1 MNQGKNKTL
10 GKKAVFFDRD
20 GGLNKDFGYVYKTK
34 DLEWINGAKES
45 INMLKNLGYLIIVVT
60 NQSGVHRGF
69 YSENDVK
76 KFHEFMNVEL
86 KNEVSVI
93 IDDFFFATDNPNVKE
108 NNLTRR
114 KPNPKMIFEAFEKYN
129 IDKDQSF
136 LVGDKETDILA
147 AKNAGIRGFLFN
159 GNNLLYFVKNILKT

>member
-1 MNQGKNKTL
+1 
-10 GKKAVFFDRD
+10 
-20 GGLNKDFGYVYKTK
+20 
-34 DLEWINGAKES
+34 
-45 INMLKNLGYLIIVVT
+45 
-60 NQSGVHRGF
+60 
-69 YSENDVK
+69 
-76 KFHEFMNVEL
+76 MNVEL

-114 KPNPKMIFEAFEKYN
+114 KPNPKMIFEAFKKYN

-147 AKNAGIRGFLFN
+147 AKNAGLRGFLFN

>member
-1 MNQGKNKTL
+1 MDKWC
-10 GKKAVFFDRD
+10 KK
-20 GGLNKDFGYVYKTK
+20 
-34 DLEWINGAKES
+34 S
-45 INMLKNLGYLIIVVT
+45 IKMLKNLGYLIIVVT

-114 KPNPKMIFEAFEKYN
+114 KPNPKMIFHSKN
-129 IDKDQSF
+129 
-136 LVGDKETDILA
+136 TILI
-147 AKNAGIRGFLFN
+147 KSKFFSW
-159 GNNLLYFVKNILKT
+159 

>member
-20 GGLNKDFGYVYKTK
+20 GVLNKDFGYVYKTK

-45 INMLKNLGYLIIVVT
+45 IKMLKNLGYLIIVVT

-86 KNEVSVI
+86 KNDVSVL

-108 NNLTRR
+108 NSTTRR